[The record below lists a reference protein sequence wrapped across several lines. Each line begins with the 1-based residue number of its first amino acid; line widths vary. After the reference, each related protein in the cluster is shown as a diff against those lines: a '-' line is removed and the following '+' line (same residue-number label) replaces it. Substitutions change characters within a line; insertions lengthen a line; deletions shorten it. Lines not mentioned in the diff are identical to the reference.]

1 MAEAVAEK
9 TPSHVVLFATHDES
23 NKDYHHP
30 VIIDLAEGMPEGEDL
45 TTESGAL
52 VGVNNILNQLKK
64 VTSPNTVTRLT
75 CGGTANVEGIRVSDK
90 EPKPGTTP
98 RIASILGTEDIPVH
112 PILRLVVQG
121 VARNSKALATGVW
134 QAAPGVTQTGV
145 WAGNTALNQY
155 RANVKTLGDFVKQ
168 AIGDLEK
175 GTPKYNERLTA
186 VQAQVA
192 PIIEFAK
199 QSIPAIIEGAKKWKA
214 GHPDGELPQD
224 VLDLMD

>member
-9 TPSHVVLFATHDES
+9 TPSHVVLFNTPEES
-23 NKDYHHP
+23 NAGYHQP
-30 VIIDLAEGMPEGEDL
+30 VVVELGDDLVSEA
-45 TTESGAL
+45 GAMQAI
-52 VGVNNILNQLKK
+52 NNIVQQIKS
-64 VTSPNTVTRLT
+64 VTPADTVTRVT
-75 CGGTANVEGIRVSDK
+75 IGGTANVSGDA
-90 EPKPGTTP
+90 KPGAK
-98 RIASILGTEDIPVH
+98 RVASVH
-112 PILRLVVQG
+112 DTKDVPCHPLVRAFLQG
-121 VARNSKALATGVW
+121 VFRNTKAIATGVW
-134 QAAPGVTQTGV
+134 QSAPGVAQTGV

-175 GTPKYNERLTA
+175 GTPEYNERLTA

-214 GHPDGELPQD
+214 GHPDGELPPD